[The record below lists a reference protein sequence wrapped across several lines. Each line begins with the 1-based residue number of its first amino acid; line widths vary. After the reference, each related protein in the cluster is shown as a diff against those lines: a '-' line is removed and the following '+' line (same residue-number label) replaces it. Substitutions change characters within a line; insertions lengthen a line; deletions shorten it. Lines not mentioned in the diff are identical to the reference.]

1 MDGYNLEPGE
11 FVILQEPSA
20 TLFDGS
26 SEEPLDE
33 VVLTNR
39 CLILVNTTSQ
49 GLFKRARYLKRCP
62 LKELSTFDDSP
73 QIMVVKYRND
83 YRLQVVFRDEAV
95 TLRFPANPKRTA
107 ERWEEAVRNVVL
119 GNYADVRADD
129 YLPPEITNFVDGAK
143 GAFGALFVGGKKA
156 NPNTQ
161 QGQKRQAQITI
172 RCMGCHAPLTG
183 RSGAAVTCPYCDT
196 KQTL

>member
-11 FVILQEPSA
+11 FVIMQEASV

-39 CLILVNTTSQ
+39 CLILVNTASQ

-62 LKELSTFDDSP
+62 LKELSAFDGSP

-83 YRLQVVFRDEAV
+83 YHLQVVFRDETV
-95 TLRFPANPKRTA
+95 TLRFPANPKRAA

-119 GNYADVRADD
+119 GNYADVRTND

-143 GAFGALFVGGKKA
+143 GAFDALFASGKMA
-156 NPNTQ
+156 DPTTQ
-161 QGQKRQAQITI
+161 QRQKERAQVTT

-183 RSGAAVTCPYCDT
+183 RSGAAVTCPYCDA